1 MNCKLPRLY
10 LLTCQ
15 ICQPL
20 EILISFARTY
30 TWQTESLK
38 DQERFLSTL
47 VSLFFEAFGPN
58 APLQIT
64 GFNPSNPCKL
74 INHSVCLGLTISL

>member
-1 MNCKLPRLY
+1 M
-10 LLTCQ
+10 T
-15 ICQPL
+15 
-20 EILISFARTY
+20 FARQY
-30 TWQTESLK
+30 VWQTESLK

-47 VSLFFEAFGPN
+47 VSLFFESFGPN

-74 INHSVCLGLTISL
+74 VLRSHVRILRSLHSADTKSQ